1 MEESDKD
8 IKLKRKISLIG
19 ATFIGVGIILGA
31 GIYVL
36 IGSAVGMTGNFTWVI
51 FVIAAFL
58 AILTG
63 LSYAELSAMFPKSA
77 AEYVYTEE
85 AFGYRSLSFV
95 LGWIIIL
102 LGFFAAATVALGFSY
117 YFTTLFGIPTFE
129 ARIIVASILIVLL
142 SIISYLGI
150 EHSSRL
156 NIIFVLIEVTGLII
170 IIIIG
175 IPEIGSVNYFE
186 FPAGVSFLVVFS
198 AAALIFFAYIG
209 FEDIAN
215 VAEEVKDPHKNLPKA
230 IVYSTIIT
238 TIIYVLV
245 AIAIVSILPWDQIAA
260 SDAPLMDVAAVKLG
274 NAGWFILAIIALF
287 ATSNTVL
294 IMLIVTSRQMYGMSK
309 DKVLPA
315 GLSKLS
321 PKRRTPYLAVL
332 ITMIFTIIPIV
343 FFGILE
349 DVANATVFATLIAF
363 FLVNL
368 SLIVLRKKKPDLE
381 RPFKIKP
388 NIKWVP
394 IIPLLG
400 CVVCAALII
409 LYIFTE
415 PFIVIIEL
423 ICIAI
428 GFLFYVV
435 WRLIKR
441 KNFEKKI
448 TAS

>member
-1 MEESDKD
+1 MEKSDKD
-8 IKLKRKISLIG
+8 LKLKRKISLLGVI
-19 ATFIGVGIILGA
+19 FIGVGNILGA

-36 IGSAVGMTGNFTWVI
+36 VGTAVGMTGNFTWII
-51 FVIAAFL
+51 FVFAAFL

-63 LSYAELSAMFPKSA
+63 LSYAELSAMYPKSA

-85 AFGYRSLSFV
+85 AFGSKLMSFV
-95 LGWIIIL
+95 LGWVIIL

-117 YFTTLFGIPTFE
+117 YFTTLLSIPTFE
-129 ARIIVASILIVLL
+129 ARVIVASILIVLL

-150 EHSSRL
+150 EYSSRI
-156 NIIFVLIEVTGLII
+156 NIVFVLIEVTGLII

-175 IPEIGSVNYFE
+175 IPEFGSVNYFE
-186 FPAGVSFLVVFS
+186 FPAGVSFLVIFS
-198 AAALIFFAYIG
+198 ATALIFFAYIG

-215 VAEEVKDPHKNLPKA
+215 VAEEVKNPHKNLPKA
-230 IVYSTIIT
+230 IVYSSIIT
-238 TIIYVLV
+238 TIIYILV
-245 AIAIVSILPWDQIAA
+245 AIAIVSVLPWDQIAA
-260 SDAPLMDVAAVKLG
+260 SDAPLMEVASVKLG
-274 NAGWFILAIIALF
+274 NVGFFLLAIIALF

-309 DKVLPA
+309 DKVLPE

-321 PKRRTPYLAVL
+321 PKRRTPYLAVWF
-332 ITMIFTIIPIV
+332 TMIFTIIPII
-343 FFGILE
+343 FMGILE
-349 DVANATVFATLIAF
+349 DVAHATVFAILIAF

-368 SLIVLRKKKPDLE
+368 SLIVLRKKKPDLD

-400 CVVCAALII
+400 CVVCATFII

-415 PFIVIIEL
+415 PLIVIIEL
-423 ICIAI
+423 ISIAI
-428 GFLFYVV
+428 GIVFYVV
-435 WRLIKR
+435 WKLIKS
-441 KNFEKKI
+441 K
-448 TAS
+448 TD